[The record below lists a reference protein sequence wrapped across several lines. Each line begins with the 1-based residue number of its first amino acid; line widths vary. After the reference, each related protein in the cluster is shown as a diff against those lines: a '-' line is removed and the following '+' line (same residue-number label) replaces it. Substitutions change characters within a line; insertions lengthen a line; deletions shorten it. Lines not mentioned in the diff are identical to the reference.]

1 MLNANTPRSQR
12 RGAGQHPSAD
22 RQSGIVLMLAI
33 IVLVAMSLAAV
44 GLMRSLLSSNKVAG
58 NLAFQQ
64 SALQSANV
72 GIETAIAWLEQNNFG
87 TRLFQNITIAAGEPV
102 GYVAM
107 QQNPAAGQNW
117 EQYWTTVLVPTNRV
131 TTLATDAAGN
141 RVSFIIH
148 RLCNATGD
156 PNSGVGGIGCEA
168 NPFPVT
174 TGTSVSTGG
183 GKPSGVPDSIYY
195 RITARV
201 LGPRNT
207 VGFAQAIV
215 AL

>member
-1 MLNANTPRSQR
+1 MLNSNNPSPQPRHCGPQ
-12 RGAGQHPSAD
+12 

-33 IVLVAMSLAAV
+33 VVLVAMSLAAI

-72 GIETAIAWLEQNNFG
+72 GIESAIAWLEQNNFG
-87 TRLFQNITIAAGEPV
+87 TRLHNNITIAAGEPV

-107 QQNPAAGQNW
+107 RQNPAANQNW
-117 EQYWTTVLVPTNRV
+117 EQFWTTVLVPSNRV

-148 RLCNATGD
+148 RLCNATGA
-156 PNSGVGGIGCEA
+156 PNSGAIGGIGCEFT
-168 NPFPVT
+168 PFPEG
-174 TGTSVSTGG
+174 TGNSQGTGG
-183 GKPSGVPDSIYY
+183 GKTSGVPDAVTY

-201 LGPRNT
+201 IGPRNT
-207 VGFAQAIV
+207 VGFAQAV
-215 AL
+215 VSL